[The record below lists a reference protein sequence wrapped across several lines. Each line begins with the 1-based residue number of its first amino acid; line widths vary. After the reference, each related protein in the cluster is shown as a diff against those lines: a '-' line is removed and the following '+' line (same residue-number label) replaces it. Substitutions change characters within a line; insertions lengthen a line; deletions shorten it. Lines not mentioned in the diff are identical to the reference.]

1 MLLHYRIRSVLVYTF
16 LSLFLPV
23 VLGIPDNLIHSS
35 GNVPGKITFHQMEGN
50 FTYLRD
56 SGDLATYV
64 PTLVT
69 FELSDPRHNLQ
80 SVAFT
85 YTWGLGNGQ
94 VFEGPDPFVQCRYT
108 TPGNYTFK
116 LSIGSNTT
124 KQSGLY
130 SIDLHV
136 LDAIRSIELRGPLIY
151 NVDQSSSLS
160 FHVEGSP
167 PVWICWRVL
176 SDCLSTS
183 PTSYNLIR
191 LYKNL
196 FNLNYTFTSVGTY
209 CLEINVTNDISNLQT
224 FYNIYVQNSHVNH
237 LIFILPS
244 AALIVATLIFISVS
258 VCCPQESCLMC
269 KTPEEDAN
277 DVSFT
282 DMEMHGKKDTTI
294 SLKDNCLFSVSTQTN
309 EAQPLLDQ
317 QNTSY
322 NT

>member
-1 MLLHYRIRSVLVYTF
+1 
-16 LSLFLPV
+16 
-23 VLGIPDNLIHSS
+23 
-35 GNVPGKITFHQMEGN
+35 MEGN

-176 SDCLSTS
+176 SDCLSSS
-183 PTSYNLIR
+183 PTSCNLIR
-191 LYKNL
+191 LYKNV

-209 CLEINVTNDISNLQT
+209 CLEVNVTNDISNLQT
-224 FYNIYVQNSHVNH
+224 SYNIYVQNSHVNH

-282 DMEMHGKKDTTI
+282 DMEMHGKEDTTI
-294 SLKDNCLFSVSTQTN
+294 SLKDNCIFSVSTQTN